1 MRSRGRIFGI
11 RKLIEHLSE
20 DLEHVHA
27 DVERLKASS
36 EEGSTETEEFKRGL
50 EEVDEH
56 LHDLLRHSEELKSA
70 IPLAFLS
77 EGDEAEIVEIS
88 GGGGLTQRLTEMG
101 FTPAT
106 RVRVL
111 KSSPPG
117 PMLVSV
123 RGSRI
128 ALGRGVAMKILVN
141 GIRGSSIAS
150 GSSGAGI
157 RKDSSGK
164 WEDF

>member
-11 RKLIEHLSE
+11 RRLIEHLSE

-27 DVERLKASS
+27 DVERLKEQASS
-36 EEGSTETEEFKRGL
+36 ENESVAAEEFKRGL

-88 GGGGLTQRLTEMG
+88 GGGGLTQRLVDMG

-150 GSSGAGI
+150 GSSG
-157 RKDSSGK
+157 K

>member
-27 DVERLKASS
+27 DVEHLKEQASS
-36 EEGSTETEEFKRGL
+36 ENESVAAEEFKRGL
-50 EEVDEH
+50 GEVDEH

-150 GSSGAGI
+150 E
-157 RKDSSGK
+157 SSGK

>member
-11 RKLIEHLSE
+11 RRLIEHLSE

-27 DVERLKASS
+27 DVEHLKEQASS
-36 EEGSTETEEFKRGL
+36 ENESVAAEEFKRGL

-77 EGDEAEIVEIS
+77 EGDEAEIVGIS
-88 GGGGLTQRLTEMG
+88 GGGGLTQRLVDMG

-150 GSSGAGI
+150 GIG
-157 RKDSSGK
+157 GK

>member
-27 DVERLKASS
+27 DVERLKEQASS
-36 EEGSTETEEFKRGL
+36 ENESVAAEEFKRGL

-141 GIRGSSIAS
+141 GIRGSSIVS
-150 GSSGAGI
+150 E
-157 RKDSSGK
+157 SSGK

>member
-11 RKLIEHLSE
+11 RRLIEHLSE

-27 DVERLKASS
+27 DVEHLKEQASS
-36 EEGSTETEEFKRGL
+36 ENESVAAEEFKRGL

-77 EGDEAEIVEIS
+77 EGDEAEIVGIS
-88 GGGGLTQRLTEMG
+88 GGGGLTQRLVDMG

-128 ALGRGVAMKILVN
+128 ALGRGVAMKILVH
-141 GIRGSSIAS
+141 GIQGSSIA
-150 GSSGAGI
+150 GG
-157 RKDSSGK
+157 SSGK

>member
-11 RKLIEHLSE
+11 RRLIEHLSE

-27 DVERLKASS
+27 DVEHLKEQASS
-36 EEGSTETEEFKRGL
+36 ENESVAAEEFKRGL

-77 EGDEAEIVEIS
+77 EGDEAEIVGIS
-88 GGGGLTQRLTEMG
+88 GGGGLTQRLVDMG

-141 GIRGSSIAS
+141 GIRGSS
-150 GSSGAGI
+150 
-157 RKDSSGK
+157 GK

>member
-11 RKLIEHLSE
+11 RRLIEHLSE

-27 DVERLKASS
+27 DVEHLKEQASS
-36 EEGSTETEEFKRGL
+36 ENESVAAEEFKRGL

-150 GSSGAGI
+150 GSSG
-157 RKDSSGK
+157 K

>member
-27 DVERLKASS
+27 DVEHLKEQASS
-36 EEGSTETEEFKRGL
+36 ENESVAAEEFKRGL

-141 GIRGSSIAS
+141 GSSIAS
-150 GSSGAGI
+150 GSSSAGI